1 MAYQKQT
8 GSKRKDSRTHRH
20 ARIRSHLSGTAKVP
34 RLAVFKSNRYIYAQI
49 INDEKGVTIVSADS
63 RKEKKG
69 TMIEK
74 SARVGEVIASLAK
87 EKKINS
93 IVFDRGGFYFTGHVK
108 ALADGARKGGLKF

>member
-1 MAYQKQT
+1 MAYQKRIT
-8 GSKRKDSRTHRH
+8 NKKSDSRIRRH
-20 ARIRSHLSGTAKVP
+20 ARIRSHLSGTATIP

-49 INDEKGVTIVSADS
+49 INDEKGITITSADS

-74 SARVGEVIASLAK
+74 AGKVGEAIATLAK
-87 EKKINS
+87 EKKINA